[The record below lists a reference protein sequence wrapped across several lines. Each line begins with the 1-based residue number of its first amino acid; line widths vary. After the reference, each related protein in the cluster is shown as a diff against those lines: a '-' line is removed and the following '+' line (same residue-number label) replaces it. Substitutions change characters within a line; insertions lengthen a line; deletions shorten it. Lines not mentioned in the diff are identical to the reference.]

1 MNSRRRDGTEVETYD
16 GQAGI
21 IRFLYTTLPGRVLL
35 KLLVQP
41 WVSRMAGRFLDS
53 RLSRRLVGPF
63 VRKNHIDLTD
73 YPEKDYLS
81 FNDFFTRSIRPERR
95 PVDQVPSHLVAPCD
109 GKLTAIPLTE
119 DARFPI
125 KGVPYTLARLLQN
138 AQLAQHYRGGWLL
151 LFRLTV
157 DDYHRYC
164 FPAEGQVGKEHRIP
178 GVFHTVNPLA
188 AELRPIY
195 HENTRAYTALTTA
208 QFGTILMME
217 VGALLVGRI
226 SNHPGLSQV
235 TRGQEKGMFQFG
247 GSTVVL
253 LLEPGIL
260 KPDEDI
266 LRNSQ
271 AGAET
276 IVKMGE
282 RIGQKIT

>member
-1 MNSRRRDGTEVETYD
+1 MNSRRRDGTKVKTYD
-16 GQAGI
+16 GQAGF
-21 IRFLYTTLPGRVLL
+21 IRFLYTTGPGRSLL

-41 WVSRMAGRFLDS
+41 WVSRTAGRFLDS
-53 RLSRRLVGPF
+53 RFSRLLVGPF

-73 YPEKDYLS
+73 YPEKDYRS
-81 FNDFFTRSIRPERR
+81 FNDFFTREIRPERR
-95 PVDQVPSHLVAPCD
+95 PIDQNARHLVAPCD

-125 KGVPYTLARLLQN
+125 KGVSYTLGSLLKDEK
-138 AQLAQHYRGGWLL
+138 LAQHYCGGWLL

-164 FPAEGQVGKEHRIP
+164 FPAEGQVGEYHHIP

-188 AELRPIY
+188 AAKRPIY
-195 HENTRAYTALTTA
+195 RENTREYTLLTTA
-208 QFGTILMME
+208 QFGTMLMME
-217 VGALLVGRI
+217 VGALLVGKI
-226 SNHPGLSQV
+226 SNHAGLTRV
-235 TRGQEKGMFQFG
+235 CRGQEKGMFQFG

-253 LLEPGIL
+253 LLEPGL
-260 KPDEDI
+260 LEPDQDI
-266 LRNSQ
+266 LRNSE
-271 AGAET
+271 AGEET